1 MSLLKRQKEKERK
14 AAEDAARLAEEKKL
28 RDLAVHPLVKDGSN
42 RDVRDGYFYGLVF
55 AAIADDD
62 KIDKN
67 EKSVLLDIG
76 SSIGI
81 SSTEVND
88 AIERVASLSD
98 DSKLSLIE
106 ECIATIK
113 GSEIGVKLFYAQFV
127 LLWTSHHEHDAGDL
141 SEYLRRF
148 SDKTGVDFPM
158 AKRHAVIK
166 VLEGEEG
173 VDGALV
179 ALADWMGDEPLKY
192 FVVKRY
198 GDVSDIL
205 NRTRRARASA
215 EKRRKEQSRI
225 DAVRKEF
232 HDRAMALSRQYG
244 SLSYVPQEWAEKFNE
259 LFDEIDGA
267 DIDWVQECN
276 SVLSALQEIGK
287 GYVGKAIWRPDY
299 QTRRKIAW
307 RLLCM
312 LFVHS
317 GEIKIANDPCRWLRS
332 ISNISSEGFR
342 KKVEKFLEENFDV
355 TFVIP
360 E

>member
-1 MSLLKRQKEKERK
+1 MSLLKRQQEKERK
-14 AAEDAARLAEEKKL
+14 ATEVAVRLAEEKKL
-28 RDLAVHPLVKDGSN
+28 RDMAVHPLVKDGCD

-62 KIDKN
+62 KIDKD
-67 EKSVLLDIG
+67 EKSILSDIG

-81 SSTEVND
+81 SDAEVND
-88 AIERVASLSD
+88 AVERATAFSD
-98 DSKLSLIE
+98 DKKLSLID

-113 GSEIGVKLFYAQFV
+113 GSEIGVKLFYAQFM
-127 LLWTSHHEHDAGDL
+127 LLWTSHEHDMEELG
-141 SEYLRRF
+141 EYLCRF
-148 SDKTGVDFPM
+148 IDKTGVDFPM
-158 AKRHAVIK
+158 AKRHAVMK
-166 VLEGEEG
+166 VLEGEED

-205 NRTRRARASA
+205 NRARRAKASA

-225 DAVRKEF
+225 DAVRKKF
-232 HDRAMALSRQYG
+232 HDRAMDLSRQYE
-244 SLSYVPQEWAEKFNE
+244 SLSSVPEKWPEKFNE

-267 DIDWVQECN
+267 DIDWEMECD
-276 SVLSALQEIGK
+276 SVLFALQEIERK
-287 GYVGKAIWRPDY
+287 YFWRGDPKK
-299 QTRRKIAW
+299 RKLVW
-307 RLLCM
+307 RLFCM

-317 GEIKIANDPCRWLRS
+317 GEVNGDELKRWLRS
-332 ISNISSEGFR
+332 VSNISTAGFL
-342 KKVEKFLEENFDV
+342 KKVEEFLEENFDV